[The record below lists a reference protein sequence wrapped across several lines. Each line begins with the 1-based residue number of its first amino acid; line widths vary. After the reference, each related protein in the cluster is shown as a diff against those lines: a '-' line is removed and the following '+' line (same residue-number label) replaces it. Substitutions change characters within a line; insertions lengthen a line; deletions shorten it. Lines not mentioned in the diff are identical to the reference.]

1 MATIGYIRVST
12 IDQNIDLQR
21 NALTSAN
28 CDRIFEDRISGQD
41 CKPPRP
47 ETSVKVC
54 NKGDTLV
61 VWKLDRLGPQREK
74 PGGVNI

>member
-28 CDRIFEDRISGQD
+28 CDRIFEDRISGKIG
-41 CKPPRP
+41 KPPP
-47 ETSVKVC
+47 A
-54 NKGDTLV
+54 
-61 VWKLDRLGPQREK
+61 
-74 PGGVNI
+74 

>member
-28 CDRIFEDRISGQD
+28 CDRIFEDRISA
-41 CKPPRP
+41 
-47 ETSVKVC
+47 
-54 NKGDTLV
+54 
-61 VWKLDRLGPQREK
+61 RLQTAPA
-74 PGGVNI
+74 

>member
-28 CDRIFEDRISGQD
+28 CDRILR
-41 CKPPRP
+41 
-47 ETSVKVC
+47 TVSVA
-54 NKGDTLV
+54 
-61 VWKLDRLGPQREK
+61 RLQTAPA
-74 PGGVNI
+74 

>member
-28 CDRIFEDRISGQD
+28 CDRIFEGTVANSR
-41 CKPPRP
+41 
-47 ETSVKVC
+47 
-54 NKGDTLV
+54 
-61 VWKLDRLGPQREK
+61 W
-74 PGGVNI
+74 

>member
-28 CDRIFEDRISGQD
+28 CGTVANSR
-41 CKPPRP
+41 
-47 ETSVKVC
+47 
-54 NKGDTLV
+54 
-61 VWKLDRLGPQREK
+61 W
-74 PGGVNI
+74 

>member
-28 CDRIFEDRISGQD
+28 C
-41 CKPPRP
+41 
-47 ETSVKVC
+47 
-54 NKGDTLV
+54 
-61 VWKLDRLGPQREK
+61 
-74 PGGVNI
+74 

>member
-28 CDRIFEDRISGQD
+28 
-41 CKPPRP
+41 
-47 ETSVKVC
+47 
-54 NKGDTLV
+54 
-61 VWKLDRLGPQREK
+61 
-74 PGGVNI
+74 

>member
-21 NALTSAN
+21 NALTCAN
-28 CDRIFEDRISGQD
+28 CDRILRAKYQWQD

-47 ETSVKVC
+47 ETGVKVC
-54 NKGDTLV
+54 K
-61 VWKLDRLGPQREK
+61 
-74 PGGVNI
+74 

>member
-28 CDRIFEDRISGQD
+28 CEALLQS
-41 CKPPRP
+41 
-47 ETSVKVC
+47 
-54 NKGDTLV
+54 
-61 VWKLDRLGPQREK
+61 
-74 PGGVNI
+74 

>member
-28 CDRIFEDRISGQD
+28 WALLQS
-41 CKPPRP
+41 
-47 ETSVKVC
+47 
-54 NKGDTLV
+54 
-61 VWKLDRLGPQREK
+61 
-74 PGGVNI
+74 